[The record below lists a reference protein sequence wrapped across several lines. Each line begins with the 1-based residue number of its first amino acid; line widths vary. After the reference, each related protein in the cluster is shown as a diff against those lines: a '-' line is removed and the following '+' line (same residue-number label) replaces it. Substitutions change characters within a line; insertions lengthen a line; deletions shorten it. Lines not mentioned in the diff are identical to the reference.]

1 MEKRD
6 TGYNEKD
13 AKSILKYIY
22 ENYDGINAFKMRGK
36 ALGIFMDCAST
47 PHLRK
52 EIAILKALEESGK
65 LQELA
70 NTSSLSKADQQ
81 KMLNLMRDD
90 LVSNKAM
97 DEVTV
102 IQFLQTLSE
111 ALNWTYKSFQKDCAN
126 KSTDLKSQQERPR
139 KKSSTHKPVKEVRQ
153 QLQPLHEVPKQ
164 QPTEPRPTK
173 QPVKQQPAKQKT
185 AKHNSWLFLLL
196 LVVIGLVIWLASQKQ
211 IPRDSVTSESS
222 IISSSTLSSSEDTS
236 EAQQEKVS
244 LVLPNVVNQDKDAA
258 CRVLEEKGITVNI
271 SYQYDAFAETGTVI
285 AQNPSAGTEWNGKSV
300 ELVICDKS
308 LGMVTVPNVVG
319 MSLPAAKETLEEA
332 GFTTSVKLSGNETAV
347 VKSQKPTGGTEA
359 EKGSNIILSYEEPAV
374 SENQTRTET
383 SGTSNSSASH
393 SAPTPATS
401 PAETQQQSVQ
411 PAQTVSAYISSCN
424 KSIVQF
430 VTSGGEVT
438 VYVEFIYPGGEPSG
452 RFSLGTFTDGS
463 HEFSPGVSIADPQGT
478 YQVHLYDAN
487 NNLLA
492 SSSFTN

>member
-81 KMLNLMRDD
+81 KMLNLIRDD

-211 IPRDSVTSESS
+211 IPRDSVPSESS

-244 LVLPNVVNQDKDAA
+244 LVLPNVVNHDKDAA
-258 CRVLEEKGITVNI
+258 CRVLEE
-271 SYQYDAFAETGTVI
+271 
-285 AQNPSAGTEWNGKSV
+285 
-300 ELVICDKS
+300 
-308 LGMVTVPNVVG
+308 
-319 MSLPAAKETLEEA
+319 
-332 GFTTSVKLSGNETAV
+332 
-347 VKSQKPTGGTEA
+347 
-359 EKGSNIILSYEEPAV
+359 
-374 SENQTRTET
+374 
-383 SGTSNSSASH
+383 
-393 SAPTPATS
+393 
-401 PAETQQQSVQ
+401 
-411 PAQTVSAYISSCN
+411 
-424 KSIVQF
+424 
-430 VTSGGEVT
+430 
-438 VYVEFIYPGGEPSG
+438 
-452 RFSLGTFTDGS
+452 
-463 HEFSPGVSIADPQGT
+463 
-478 YQVHLYDAN
+478 
-487 NNLLA
+487 
-492 SSSFTN
+492 